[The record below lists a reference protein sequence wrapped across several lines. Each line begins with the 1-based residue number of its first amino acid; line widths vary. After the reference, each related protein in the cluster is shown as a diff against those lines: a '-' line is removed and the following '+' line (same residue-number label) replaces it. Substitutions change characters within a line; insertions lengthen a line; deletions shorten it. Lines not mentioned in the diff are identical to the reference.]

1 MRNRFIEKMER
12 LHKEMLEMGML
23 CEKAIMKTYKL
34 LLSEENEQE
43 NMVKEIDQL
52 EHEIDHQE
60 RQVETICIQ
69 LLLQQQ
75 PVASDLRRISAA
87 LKMITDLE
95 RIGDQATDIAEIIQV
110 GAIKLPISGSRL
122 TQMAEATMKMVNNS
136 IESYVESSLAMA
148 QEVIDNDDVVDE
160 HFLAVRREIIEEM
173 KTGEIS
179 SDQALDLLM
188 VAKYY
193 EGIGDHAS
201 NIGEWVE
208 FSITGKHRSGKE
220 INDVFMV

>member
-1 MRNRFIEKMER
+1 MRNKFDMQLEILNEQLTRMGELCELAINRVTKALVEGSIEQAKKIMSADESIDQMEKDIER
-12 LHKEMLEMGML
+12 LCLK
-23 CEKAIMKTYKL
+23 
-34 LLSEENEQE
+34 
-43 NMVKEIDQL
+43 
-52 EHEIDHQE
+52 
-60 RQVETICIQ
+60 

-75 PVASDLRRISAA
+75 PVASDLRKISAA

-110 GAIKLPISGSRL
+110 GTIKLPISGSRL

-148 QEVIDNDDVVDE
+148 QEVIDSDDIVDE
-160 HFLAVRREIIEEM
+160 HFLAVRSEIIEEM
-173 KTGEIS
+173 KTGEVS

-193 EGIGDHAS
+193 ERIGDHAS

-220 INDVFMV
+220 INDVFTV